1 VDEWPD
7 HVDELAIG
15 RLRQR
20 IGNAVEEGEELEV
33 FSLGHGIE
41 LVVMAAGALQR
52 EPHEGSADGLDPVG
66 HILDAIRSS
75 GLGGR
80 PVRSSDTRRS
90 HVSRSAAGAARSPS
104 FVSRS
109 STNRSSGSTGQ
120 AASAA
125 SAGSAGTGGPATGAN
140 DQWGAQGASAATHA
154 FSNSICR
161 FVGGFLNSGGGI
173 IVSGSVDSIRAT
185 SSLSATEPG
194 TTARMP
200 EGSSRLAASRS
211 SSRRS
216 ACREWASR
224 PWQL

>member
-1 VDEWPD
+1 MDEWPD

-90 HVSRSAAGAARSPS
+90 HVSRSAAGAGRSPS

-125 SAGSAGTGGPATGAN
+125 SA
-140 DQWGAQGASAATHA
+140 ATHA

-161 FVGGFLNSGGGI
+161 FVSGFLNSGGGI